1 MATQKARLEKKLEL
15 ENLYIENDTMKE
27 RFQVIVQA
35 LEKSIPSESKSK
47 VIENFT
53 RCIKSE
59 QGKYSP
65 QDKRKID

>member
-15 ENLYIENDTMKE
+15 ENLYLEINTMKE
-27 RFQVIVQA
+27 RFEEIVQA
-35 LEKSIPSESKSK
+35 LEKSIPDESKSK

-53 RCIKSE
+53 RCVKSE

-65 QDKRKID
+65 EDKRKID